1 LGVRGPRNADGALRN
16 ARSTGQPCGN
26 RRFMCA
32 LAPAAAQSE
41 ALNSLDFSG
50 GPDHDRPGVRGSSDN
65 SFSRMLSWEWTMDFS
80 RRAQIMGCALGAL
93 IGLAGTTAFAQ
104 QPPQQPDAP
113 VAWRVECSGDGKVLE
128 CRAVQAIFQRETRQ
142 LLVSVVVRHQPN
154 SKTPV
159 MMIQLPLGLNLT
171 EPLLIKVDNGPVE
184 KQPIQTCTNI
194 GCFAGMPVND
204 KLLAAMR
211 SGKDLKLTLF
221 DVNKKP
227 VELALPLLGFGL
239 ALDRSK

>member
-1 LGVRGPRNADGALRN
+1 MDVSGRGGRTAAPIAGCAV
-16 ARSTGQPCGN
+16 AAFIAVAGTS
-26 RRFMCA
+26 A
-32 LAPAAAQSE
+32 LAQKS
-41 ALNSLDFSG
+41 
-50 GPDHDRPGVRGSSDN
+50 
-65 SFSRMLSWEWTMDFS
+65 
-80 RRAQIMGCALGAL
+80 
-93 IGLAGTTAFAQ
+93 
-104 QPPQQPDAP
+104 PQQPEGP

-142 LLVSVVVRHQPN
+142 LLASVVVRHQPN

-171 EPLLIKVDNGPVE
+171 EPILIKVDNGPVE

-194 GCFAGMPVND
+194 GCFVGMPVND

-211 SGKDLKLTLF
+211 SGTELKLTLF

-227 VELALPLLGFGL
+227 VELGLPLLGFGL
-239 ALDRSK
+239 ALDRSR